1 MKLIVSIKS
10 SPKFAGRQEAIRETW
25 GKAFIE
31 HGAEVFFTISDQQ
44 CTKPYLV
51 EGPDAMLYD
60 ERIVPHPKFA
70 TLHVP
75 GLDKHIDLT
84 NRMIWLMSYLKTR
97 DFDHVVT
104 IDDDVSVNV
113 PLFMTLP
120 WRGADLYGHDNG
132 GYFAG
137 CCTVWS
143 KKATDAYYP
152 EQAFDDVSY
161 AHRLKKKGIKFT
173 AATPIKRGQGGPI
186 RPWLWDKNS
195 KAVNKPKDLSDKHIL
210 QEGVA
215 VQHYNRTPEE
225 IRENH
230 RRLTGES

>member
-10 SPKFAGRQEAIRETW
+10 SPKHQGRQEAIKDTW

-44 CTKPYLV
+44 CDKPYFV
-51 EGPDAMLYD
+51 SAKEGELP
-60 ERIVPHPKFA
+60 IG

-75 GLDKHIDLT
+75 GVDQHIDLT
-84 NRMIWLMSYLKTR
+84 NRMIWLMSYLKKR
-97 DFDHVVT
+97 EFDHVVT

-120 WRGADLYGHDNG
+120 WRGTELYGNDNG

-161 AHRLKKKGIKFT
+161 ADRLKRKGIEFT
-173 AATPIKRGQGGPI
+173 PARPVKGAYSNPI
-186 RPWLWDKNS
+186 RPWLWDAAATRPDYPAIPKNER
-195 KAVNKPKDLSDKHIL
+195 HIL

-215 VQHYNRTPEE
+215 VQHYNRSPDE

-230 RRLTGES
+230 RRLTEGK

>member
-10 SPKFAGRQEAIRETW
+10 SPKFTGRQEAIKETW
-25 GKAFIE
+25 GKAFVD

-44 CTKPYLV
+44 CDKPYLLAAK
-51 EGPDAMLYD
+51 EG
-60 ERIVPHPKFA
+60 EVPIG

-75 GLDKHIDLT
+75 GVDQHIDLT
-84 NRMIWLMSYLKTR
+84 NRMIWLMSYLKKR
-97 DFDHVVT
+97 EFDHVVT

-120 WRGADLYGHDNG
+120 WKGTELYGNDNG

-143 KKATDAYYP
+143 KKATEAYYP

-161 AHRLKKKGIKFT
+161 ADRLKRKGIKFT
-173 AATPIKRGQGGPI
+173 PALPVNGAYSNPI
-186 RPWLWDKNS
+186 RPWLWDVGTTRPDYPAIPKNER
-195 KAVNKPKDLSDKHIL
+195 HIL

-215 VQHYNRTPEE
+215 VQHYNRNPEE

-230 RRLTGES
+230 RRLTEGKSG